1 MIGWLHGR
9 YRLRHNTTVVIRD
22 SLAASIF
29 GLSALV
35 LGFTFSSANDHF
47 NKRISVVRAEAYS
60 IERVYQSTKYL
71 LPQDQIAAKRA
82 LDQLIEVRLKTF
94 IDVNTEQDLDNNL
107 ATLNNQVNVV
117 NETILSAITRAP
129 AATQNFANK
138 ILSVQLGDLVQAFT
152 DGHLAAKDH
161 PPAIIERCLLV
172 LLCVGSLLS
181 GYTMAIHREEDWFLT
196 AIYVGLMGFAL
207 FVIFTLEFPNQ
218 LFSYDAVN
226 SELLRIQHAHEIGT
240 H

>member
-1 MIGWLHGR
+1 MSNYLMLNHLSFIKYLPLLFFIAIVLFLMIGWLHGR

-47 NKRISVVRAEAYS
+47 SKRISVVRAEAYS

-94 IDVNTEQDLDNNL
+94 IDVKTEQDLDDHL
-107 ATLNNQVNVV
+107 AALSNQVDVV

-138 ILSVQLGDLVQAFT
+138 ILSIQLGDLIQAFT
-152 DGHLAAKDH
+152 DGNLAAKDH

-181 GYTMAIHREEDWFLT
+181 GYTMAVHKEED
-196 AIYVGLMGFAL
+196 
-207 FVIFTLEFPNQ
+207 
-218 LFSYDAVN
+218 
-226 SELLRIQHAHEIGT
+226 
-240 H
+240 